1 MCAGFASERVSQEI
15 LLIARG
21 ESKLIS
27 AANNAHP
34 QTVNAW
40 IMSIHN
46 SNAKLLEN
54 RRSQGGV
61 ACVQH
66 ETLVGVKCE
75 RSTSA
80 EWLLVPPVRCDGN
93 CMISSVLL
101 SRNVLFSAE

>member
-1 MCAGFASERVSQEI
+1 MSQEI

-40 IMSIHN
+40 ITSMNN
-46 SNAKLLEN
+46 SNAKLLEIEDHKC
-54 RRSQGGV
+54 GV

-75 RSTSA
+75 RGTST
-80 EWLLVPPVRCDGN
+80 E
-93 CMISSVLL
+93 
-101 SRNVLFSAE
+101 

>member
-1 MCAGFASERVSQEI
+1 MYLRRILRSERVSQEI
-15 LLIARG
+15 LSIARG

-40 IMSIHN
+40 ITSINN
-46 SNAKLLEN
+46 SNAKSCWKKIEDHKC
-54 RRSQGGV
+54 GV

-80 EWLLVPPVRCDGN
+80 E
-93 CMISSVLL
+93 
-101 SRNVLFSAE
+101 

>member
-1 MCAGFASERVSQEI
+1 MYVRRILRSERVSQEI
-15 LLIARG
+15 SLIARG

-40 IMSIHN
+40 ITSMNN
-46 SNAKLLEN
+46 SNAKLLEIEDHKC
-54 RRSQGGV
+54 GV

-66 ETLVGVKCE
+66 GTLVGVKCE

-80 EWLLVPPVRCDGN
+80 E
-93 CMISSVLL
+93 
-101 SRNVLFSAE
+101 

>member
-1 MCAGFASERVSQEI
+1 MYVRRILRSERVSQEI

-40 IMSIHN
+40 ITSMNN
-46 SNAKLLEN
+46 SNAKLLEIEDHKC
-54 RRSQGGV
+54 GVV

-66 ETLVGVKCE
+66 ETLLVGVKCE
-75 RSTSA
+75 RGTST
-80 EWLLVPPVRCDGN
+80 E
-93 CMISSVLL
+93 
-101 SRNVLFSAE
+101 